1 MNETAYLQR
10 EAKKIKEMY
19 PVGTRVELIKLEDPY
34 SPVEAGA
41 RGTIEHVDALGQLH
55 MKWDNGRTL
64 AFPRKISPRHEFC
77 RRGCR
82 PGIPC
87 TFPQADLIKNQAL
100 SQAKGLYT
108 PQILGERIDMA
119 AYFFF

>member
-1 MNETAYLQR
+1 MNSA
-10 EAKKIKEMY
+10 
-19 PVGTRVELIKLEDPY
+19 VG
-34 SPVEAGA
+34 
-41 RGTIEHVDALGQLH
+41 DA
-55 MKWDNGRTL
+55 
-64 AFPRKISPRHEFC
+64 A
-77 RRGCR
+77 

>member
-1 MNETAYLQR
+1 MRLIVWLKLFVAIIPEGEMEMNEIAYLQR

-19 PVGTRVELIKLEDPY
+19 PVGTRVELINMEDPY

-64 AFPRKISPRHEFC
+64 AL
-77 RRGCR
+77 
-82 PGIPC
+82 
-87 TFPQADLIKNQAL
+87 LIVVFKW
-100 SQAKGLYT
+100 S
-108 PQILGERIDMA
+108 E
-119 AYFFF
+119 